1 MSFVLISR
9 SLLFWNVFLTL
20 LLATLD
26 FLTLWLL
33 TLLAQDGQN
42 VSTCRHWKTLGEDEY
57 SQSVQSELLPSSNVS
72 EVARTNSGVSTN
84 MCTKYLTIIT
94 TFFWQQLLHRQWKKL
109 TKKDIQKGCNDI
121 EDMREFGSAHNGCPY
136 FTSQAILEAGAQI
149 VFCPY
154 QYVVNPSMRESLGIN
169 IENSIVVVD
178 EGQWVVASLSF
189 LLEVPVIDKGRAI
202 TLGKATSSSLIGRSE
217 HSLGACGSTY

>member
-1 MSFVLISR
+1 M
-9 SLLFWNVFLTL
+9 
-20 LLATLD
+20 
-26 FLTLWLL
+26 
-33 TLLAQDGQN
+33 
-42 VSTCRHWKTLGEDEY
+42 
-57 SQSVQSELLPSSNVS
+57 
-72 EVARTNSGVSTN
+72 
-84 MCTKYLTIIT
+84 
-94 TFFWQQLLHRQWKKL
+94 